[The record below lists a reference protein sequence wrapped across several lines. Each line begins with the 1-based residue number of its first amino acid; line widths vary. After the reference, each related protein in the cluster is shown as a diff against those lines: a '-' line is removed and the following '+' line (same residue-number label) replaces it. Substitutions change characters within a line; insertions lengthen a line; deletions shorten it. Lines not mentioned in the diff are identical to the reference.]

1 MTQTFAKNT
10 DAQVNTDITFQYAD
24 SIRLSDYSLPI
35 LSGLIFTVNGQTA
48 NISGTLPDLPIG
60 SVTYDIMVV
69 VGENAVSKDAARIVF
84 VFTE

>member
-1 MTQTFAKNT
+1 
-10 DAQVNTDITFQYAD
+10 
-24 SIRLSDYSLPI
+24 LPI
-35 LSGLIFTVNGQTA
+35 LEGLIFTVNGQTA

-60 SVTYDIMVV
+60 SVTYDIMVI